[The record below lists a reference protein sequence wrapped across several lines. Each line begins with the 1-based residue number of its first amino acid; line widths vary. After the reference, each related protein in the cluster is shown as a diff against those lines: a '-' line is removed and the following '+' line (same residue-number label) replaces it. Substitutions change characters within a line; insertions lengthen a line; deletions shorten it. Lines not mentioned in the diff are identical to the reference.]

1 MEKIPQI
8 LMDEKVREVL
18 KKAIEAHQRAI
29 EKYGDSNLGF
39 EWYEV
44 QAAPQ
49 LLNKLVREG
58 FLVVSYKSNKS
69 TMYKVVDPKSLAIM
83 IEQVEQ
89 MIREG
94 EVEAEYGP
102 IEIPPDLFSI
112 IVGHDDV
119 KEVINRSLQSE
130 NPVHILLHGSIAS
143 AKTMFLEELARLPKS
158 RFVVGSSLTK
168 AGLIEVLFEDKPRF
182 LIIDELDKI
191 ETEDNLAA
199 LLSLMERGIVTET
212 KYRRH
217 RSLTL
222 KTTVFASANRLE
234 RIPAEL
240 LSRFLKLYFRDY
252 TPQEFI
258 EVTVDVLTKREKVSP
273 QVAFHIGEKVLREL
287 GSKDVRDC
295 VKISRLLKQKTIE
308 EVDGLVELLKKRSS
322 TSSFSSGR
330 YY

>member
-102 IEIPPDLFSI
+102 VEIPPDLFSI

-130 NPVHILLHGSIAS
+130 SPVHILLHGSIAS

-222 KTTVFASANRLE
+222 KTTVFASANRVE
-234 RIPAEL
+234 RIPPEL

-258 EVTVDVLTKREKVSP
+258 EVTVDVLTKREKISP

-295 VKISRLLKQKTIE
+295 VKIARLLKQKTIE

-322 TSSFSSGR
+322 TGSFSSGR

>member
-273 QVAFHIGEKVLREL
+273 QVAFHIGEKVMKEL

>member
-102 IEIPPDLFSI
+102 VEIPPDLFSI

-119 KEVINRSLQSE
+119 KEVINRSIQSE
-130 NPVHILLHGSIAS
+130 SPVHILLHGSIAS

-222 KTTVFASANRLE
+222 KTTVFASANRID
-234 RIPAEL
+234 RIPPEL

-295 VKISRLLKQKTIE
+295 VKIARLLKQKTIE

-322 TSSFSSGR
+322 TSNFSSGR
-330 YY
+330 Y

>member
-44 QAAPQ
+44 HAAPQ

-119 KEVINRSLQSE
+119 KEVINRSLSSDS
-130 NPVHILLHGSIAS
+130 PVHILLHGSIAS

-222 KTTVFASANRLE
+222 KTTVFASANRVE
-234 RIPAEL
+234 RIPPEL

-295 VKISRLLKQKTIE
+295 VKIARLLKQKTIE

>member
-102 IEIPPDLFSI
+102 VEIPPDLFSI

-119 KEVINRSLQSE
+119 KEVINRSIQSE
-130 NPVHILLHGSIAS
+130 SPVHILLHGSIAS

-222 KTTVFASANRLE
+222 KTTVFASANRID
-234 RIPAEL
+234 RIPPEL

-258 EVTVDVLTKREKVSP
+258 EVTVDVLTKREKISP

>member
-1 MEKIPQI
+1 
-8 LMDEKVREVL
+8 
-18 KKAIEAHQRAI
+18 
-29 EKYGDSNLGF
+29 
-39 EWYEV
+39 
-44 QAAPQ
+44 
-49 LLNKLVREG
+49 
-58 FLVVSYKSNKS
+58 
-69 TMYKVVDPKSLAIM
+69 M
-83 IEQVEQ
+83 IEQAEQ
-89 MIREG
+89 IIREG

-102 IEIPPDLFSI
+102 IEIPQDLFSI

-130 NPVHILLHGSIAS
+130 SPVHILLHGSIAS

-295 VKISRLLKQKTIE
+295 VKIARLLKQKTIE

>member
-119 KEVINRSLQSE
+119 KEVINRSLSSDS
-130 NPVHILLHGSIAS
+130 PVHILLHGSIAS

-222 KTTVFASANRLE
+222 KTTVFASANRVE
-234 RIPAEL
+234 RIPPEL

-295 VKISRLLKQKTIE
+295 VKIARLLKQKTIE

>member
-89 MIREG
+89 LIREG

-130 NPVHILLHGSIAS
+130 SPVHILLHGSIAS

-222 KTTVFASANRLE
+222 KTTVFASANRVE
-234 RIPAEL
+234 RIPPEL

-258 EVTVDVLTKREKVSP
+258 EVTVDVLTKREKISP

-322 TSSFSSGR
+322 TSGFSSGR

>member
-18 KKAIEAHQRAI
+18 KKAIEAHKRAI

-102 IEIPPDLFSI
+102 VEIPPDLFSI

-119 KEVINRSLQSE
+119 KEVINRSIQSE
-130 NPVHILLHGSIAS
+130 SPVHILLHGSIAS

-222 KTTVFASANRLE
+222 KTTVFASANRID
-234 RIPAEL
+234 RIPPEL

-295 VKISRLLKQKTIE
+295 VKIARLLKQKTIE

-322 TSSFSSGR
+322 TSNFSSGR
-330 YY
+330 Y

>member
-8 LMDEKVREVL
+8 LLDEKVREVL

-83 IEQVEQ
+83 IEQAEQ
-89 MIREG
+89 IIREG

-102 IEIPPDLFSI
+102 IEIPQDLFSI

-130 NPVHILLHGSIAS
+130 SPVHILLHGSIAS

-295 VKISRLLKQKTIE
+295 VKIARLLKQKTIE

>member
-89 MIREG
+89 LIREG

-222 KTTVFASANRLE
+222 KTTVFASANRVE
-234 RIPAEL
+234 RIPPEL

-258 EVTVDVLTKREKVSP
+258 EVTVDVLTKREKISP
-273 QVAFHIGEKVLREL
+273 QVAFHIGEKVLKEL

-295 VKISRLLKQKTIE
+295 VKISRLLKQKTVE

>member
-89 MIREG
+89 LIREG

-191 ETEDNLAA
+191 DTEDNLAA
-199 LLSLMERGIVTET
+199 LLSLMERGMVTET

-258 EVTVDVLTKREKVSP
+258 EVTVDVLTKREKLSP

>member
-102 IEIPPDLFSI
+102 IEIPQDLFSI

-217 RSLTL
+217 RSLAL

-295 VKISRLLKQKTIE
+295 VKIARLLKQKTIE

>member
-102 IEIPPDLFSI
+102 VEIPQDLFSI

-143 AKTMFLEELARLPKS
+143 AKTMFLEELARLPRS

-199 LLSLMERGIVTET
+199 LLSLMERGMVTET

-222 KTTVFASANRLE
+222 KTTVFASANRVE
-234 RIPAEL
+234 RIPPEL

-295 VKISRLLKQKTIE
+295 VKIARLLKHKTVE

>member
-83 IEQVEQ
+83 IEQVEHL
-89 MIREG
+89 IREG

-102 IEIPPDLFSI
+102 IEIPQDLFSI

-273 QVAFHIGEKVLREL
+273 QVAFHIGEKVLKEL

-308 EVDGLVELLKKRSS
+308 EVDELVELLKKRSS
-322 TSSFSSGR
+322 TSSISSGR

>member
-119 KEVINRSLQSE
+119 KEVINRSIQSE
-130 NPVHILLHGSIAS
+130 SPVHILLHGSIAS

-222 KTTVFASANRLE
+222 KTTVFASANRIE
-234 RIPAEL
+234 RIPPEL

-258 EVTVDVLTKREKVSP
+258 EVTVDVLTKREKISP

-295 VKISRLLKQKTIE
+295 VKIARLLKQKTIE

>member
-1 MEKIPQI
+1 
-8 LMDEKVREVL
+8 MDEKVREVL

-102 IEIPPDLFSI
+102 VEIPPDLFSI

-119 KEVINRSLQSE
+119 KEVINRSIQSE
-130 NPVHILLHGSIAS
+130 SPVHILLHGSIAS

-222 KTTVFASANRLE
+222 KTTVFASANRID
-234 RIPAEL
+234 RIPPEL

-295 VKISRLLKQKTIE
+295 VKIARLLKQKTIE

-322 TSSFSSGR
+322 TSNFSSGR
-330 YY
+330 Y

>member
-89 MIREG
+89 LIREG

-102 IEIPPDLFSI
+102 IEIPSDLFSI

-222 KTTVFASANRLE
+222 KTTVFASANRVE
-234 RIPAEL
+234 RIPPEL

-258 EVTVDVLTKREKVSP
+258 EVTVDVLTKREKISP
-273 QVAFHIGEKVLREL
+273 QVAFHIGEKVLKEL

-295 VKISRLLKQKTIE
+295 VKISRLLKQKTVE

>member
-83 IEQVEQ
+83 IEQAEQ
-89 MIREG
+89 LIREG

-102 IEIPPDLFSI
+102 IEIPQDLFSI

-130 NPVHILLHGSIAS
+130 SPVHILLHGSIAS

-295 VKISRLLKQKTIE
+295 VKIARLLKQKTIE

>member
-18 KKAIEAHQRAI
+18 KKAIEAHQRAT

-102 IEIPPDLFSI
+102 VEIPQDLFSI

-191 ETEDNLAA
+191 DTEDNLAA

-222 KTTVFASANRLE
+222 KTTVFASANRVE
-234 RIPAEL
+234 RIPPEL

-273 QVAFHIGEKVLREL
+273 QVAFHIGEKVLKEL

-322 TSSFSSGR
+322 TSNFSSGR